1 MTRTTAA
8 HDAPQPRD
16 SARAVAWAVE
26 NGIINGVELRDGTLE
41 LRATETMSRAQMA
54 AMILNAI
61 DAGAL

>member
-1 MTRTTAA
+1 MLERYPDGDEITDWAV
-8 HDAPQPRD
+8 D
-16 SARAVAWAVE
+16 SVAWAVE

-61 DAGAL
+61 DAGVL

>member
-8 HDAPQPRD
+8 HAAPQPRD

-54 AMILNAI
+54 AIILNAI